1 MSTIDFDK
9 RLLLQDFL
17 LSKVEGIQVEI
28 LKINLILF
36 IPNIQIFNS
45 KRSLIENLDQK
56 KKRKSP
62 HSIRFQNVKM

>member
-1 MSTIDFDK
+1 MSTVDFDK

-28 LKINLILF
+28 LKNKLILF

-56 KKRKSP
+56 KKKEKV
-62 HSIRFQNVKM
+62 HTV

>member
-1 MSTIDFDK
+1 MSTVDFDK

-56 KKRKSP
+56 KKKKKSTQYKI
-62 HSIRFQNVKM
+62 SKC

>member
-1 MSTIDFDK
+1 MSTVDFHK

-17 LSKVEGIQVEI
+17 LFKGIQVEI

-56 KKRKSP
+56 KKKKKSTQYKI
-62 HSIRFQNVKM
+62 SKC

>member
-1 MSTIDFDK
+1 MSTVDFDK

-28 LKINLILF
+28 LKNKLILF

-56 KKRKSP
+56 KKKKKSTQYKI
-62 HSIRFQNVKM
+62 SKC

>member
-1 MSTIDFDK
+1 MSTVDFDK

-17 LSKVEGIQVEI
+17 LSKGIQVEI
-28 LKINLILF
+28 LKNKLILF

-56 KKRKSP
+56 KKKEKV
-62 HSIRFQNVKM
+62 HTV

>member
-1 MSTIDFDK
+1 MSTVDFDK

-56 KKRKSP
+56 KKKEKV
-62 HSIRFQNVKM
+62 HTV

>member
-1 MSTIDFDK
+1 MSTVDFDK

-17 LSKVEGIQVEI
+17 LSKGIQVEI

-56 KKRKSP
+56 KKKEKV
-62 HSIRFQNVKM
+62 HTV

>member
-1 MSTIDFDK
+1 MSTVDFDK

-17 LSKVEGIQVEI
+17 LSKGIQVEI
-28 LKINLILF
+28 LKNKLILF

-56 KKRKSP
+56 KKKKKSTQYKI
-62 HSIRFQNVKM
+62 SKC